1 MNHYTQ
7 LTAFDRGRIEEML
20 QEHLSMRQIALK
32 LHRSV
37 STISREIHRC
47 TAINYQAEKAHAAY
61 IRNRK
66 NSHRKRKLDDELLR
80 LEIINDIQEK
90 HWSPEQIAGRI
101 SVDAGYKVISYN
113 TIYRSIYRDNLMIK
127 KNHGARGIAR
137 QLRHRGKTR
146 RRRGFFEH
154 RGKLPIPHTIHERP
168 VEADERLRIG
178 DWELDTIVG
187 KTGGQVLV
195 TLTDRKTRILK
206 AHKAASKR
214 TQDVMDVIEHIFL
227 QTSSNEI
234 KTVTPDRGKEFG
246 ANKRISDEFDVAFY
260 FPDPH
265 APWQRG
271 TNENT
276 NGLVR
281 EYIPKGIAMENYSD
295 DYIELMVKQI
305 NSRPRKLFGWRSANE
320 YYLSQVFHLD

>member
-1 MNHYTQ
+1 
-7 LTAFDRGRIEEML
+7 ML

-90 HWSPEQIAGRI
+90 HWSPEQIAGRL
-101 SVDAGYKVISYN
+101 SVDVGYKVISYN

-137 QLRHRGKTR
+137 QLRH
-146 RRRGFFEH
+146 RGFFEH

-195 TLTDRKTRILK
+195 TLTDRKTRLLK

-214 TQDVMDVIEHIFL
+214 TQDVMDVIEQIFL
-227 QTSSNEI
+227 QTPSNEI
-234 KTVTPDRGKEFG
+234 KTVTPDRGKEFS
-246 ANKRISDEFDVAFY
+246 ANKRITDEFNVEFY

-281 EYIPKGIAMENYSD
+281 EYIPKGIAMEIYSD
-295 DYIELMVKQI
+295 DYIELMVRQI

-320 YYLSQVFHLD
+320 YYLSQVFHLY

>member
-1 MNHYTQ
+1 MDFLNVV
-7 LTAFDRGRIEEML
+7 
-20 QEHLSMRQIALK
+20 
-32 LHRSV
+32 V
-37 STISREIHRC
+37 SCPFHI
-47 TAINYQAEKAHAAY
+47 
-61 IRNRK
+61 
-66 NSHRKRKLDDELLR
+66 L
-80 LEIINDIQEK
+80 
-90 HWSPEQIAGRI
+90 
-101 SVDAGYKVISYN
+101 
-113 TIYRSIYRDNLMIK
+113 
-127 KNHGARGIAR
+127 
-137 QLRHRGKTR
+137 
-146 RRRGFFEH
+146 F
-154 RGKLPIPHTIHERP
+154 IHERP

-195 TLTDRKTRILK
+195 TMTDRKTRLLK

-214 TQDVMDVIEHIFL
+214 MQDVMNVIEHIFL

-234 KTVTPDRGKEFG
+234 KTVTPDRGKEFS
-246 ANKRISDEFDVAFY
+246 ANKRITDEFNVEFY

>member
-90 HWSPEQIAGRI
+90 HWSPEQIAGRL
-101 SVDAGYKVISYN
+101 SVDVGYKVISYN

-137 QLRHRGKTR
+137 QLRH
-146 RRRGFFEH
+146 RGFFEH

-214 TQDVMDVIEHIFL
+214 TQDVMNVIEHIFCEL
-227 QTSSNEI
+227 QVM
-234 KTVTPDRGKEFG
+234 KL
-246 ANKRISDEFDVAFY
+246 KRLPLIVEKNSV
-260 FPDPH
+260 
-265 APWQRG
+265 Q
-271 TNENT
+271 T
-276 NGLVR
+276 NGFQMNLTLHFIFLIR
-281 EYIPKGIAMENYSD
+281 MRHG
-295 DYIELMVKQI
+295 
-305 NSRPRKLFGWRSANE
+305 NE
-320 YYLSQVFHLD
+320 EQMKIQMA

>member
-20 QEHLSMRQIALK
+20 QEHLSMRMRQIALK

-66 NSHRKRKLDDELLR
+66 NSHRKRKLDDEFLR

-90 HWSPEQIAGRI
+90 HWSPEQITERL

-113 TIYRSIYRDNLMIK
+113 TIYRSIYRDNLMVK

-154 RGKLPIPHTIHERP
+154 RGKLPIPHTIYERP
-168 VEADERLRIG
+168 VEADKRLRIG

-195 TLTDRKTRILK
+195 TLTDRKTRLLK

-214 TQDVMDVIEHIFL
+214 TQDVMM
-227 QTSSNEI
+227 SSNNFFA
-234 KTVTPDRGKEFG
+234 D
-246 ANKRISDEFDVAFY
+246 S
-260 FPDPH
+260 
-265 APWQRG
+265 
-271 TNENT
+271 
-276 NGLVR
+276 
-281 EYIPKGIAMENYSD
+281 
-295 DYIELMVKQI
+295 
-305 NSRPRKLFGWRSANE
+305 
-320 YYLSQVFHLD
+320 

>member
-1 MNHYTQ
+1 
-7 LTAFDRGRIEEML
+7 ML

-47 TAINYQAEKAHAAY
+47 IAINYQAEKAHAAS
-61 IRNRK
+61 ICNRK
-66 NSHRKRKLDDELLR
+66 NSHRKQKLDNELLC

-90 HWSPEQIAGRI
+90 HWSPEQIAVRL
-101 SVDAGYKVISYN
+101 SVDAGCKVISYN
-113 TIYRSIYRDNLMIK
+113 TIYRGIYRDNLMVK
-127 KNHGARGIAR
+127 KKHGDRGIAH

-146 RRRGFFEH
+146 RRRGSFER

-187 KTGGQVLV
+187 ETSGQVLV
-195 TLTDRKTRILK
+195 TLTDHKTRLLK

-234 KTVTPDRGKEFG
+234 KTVTPDRGKEFS
-246 ANKRISDEFDVAFY
+246 ANK
-260 FPDPH
+260 
-265 APWQRG
+265 
-271 TNENT
+271 
-276 NGLVR
+276 
-281 EYIPKGIAMENYSD
+281 
-295 DYIELMVKQI
+295 
-305 NSRPRKLFGWRSANE
+305 
-320 YYLSQVFHLD
+320 